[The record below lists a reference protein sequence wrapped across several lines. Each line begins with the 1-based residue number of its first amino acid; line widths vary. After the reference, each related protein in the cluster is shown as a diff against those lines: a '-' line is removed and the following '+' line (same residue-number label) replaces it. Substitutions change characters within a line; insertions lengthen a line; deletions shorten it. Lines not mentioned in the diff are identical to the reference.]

1 MGEAMDVTRSSDE
14 LRIGEAS
21 RAPDRSGADPAINHS
36 PIHSSPINHSPH
48 VRRRLLRPRWAKVA
62 RDLASHKSRSLLV
75 VLSIAVGVFAIGVI
89 AGTQHILN
97 TQFTG
102 AYVASNPAHA
112 ALSVGAFDDG
122 LLDTVSRMDGVAAAS
137 ASFGVPVTVQNPS
150 SGRWQDLA
158 VLARPDW
165 YHLPVNSIR
174 PEEGAW
180 PPPLNSI
187 VLERNSLPLLGVQI
201 GDTVQVDLGD
211 GRLRELVIAGTVHDI
226 NLPPARFVDQLFG
239 YASFDTL
246 SRWGY
251 DRRFNELMLTVAEQ
265 AGDKA
270 HIEAVVQQVED
281 KIEKGGGQVFST
293 SVPDPGQAPVQDI
306 LDALFVILG
315 VLGVL
320 SLLLSGFLV
329 VNTVNATLAQQ
340 TRQVGVMKAI
350 GARNSQIMSLYFG
363 MALVYGLLAL
373 LIGLPLGMLGAV
385 SLASFAST
393 FLNFDVAGPG
403 FAPQVLALQVAVALA
418 MPLLASAYPIYTG
431 ARITVREAM
440 ASYGLG
446 KGRFGRGP
454 IDHLLLVVQRFLPFV
469 RRPLVIS
476 LRNTFRRK
484 GRLALTMVTLTLG
497 GAIFVGVFSVR
508 SSLFNTLALANR
520 YDNYDVAVEFSRPY
534 RDQQIQTEALQ
545 SSGVTAVETWGS
557 DGVVRVRPDG
567 SESARIRVR
576 APYADT
582 QMIQPNLL
590 AGRWLLPDDQSAVV
604 LNSNVLADEPDLG
617 VGDKI
622 RLRLNGKEA
631 DWTVVGIAQSILSPP
646 TFYVNYPYFAQQTG
660 TSGRASFAR
669 VATEQHSP
677 AAQQAAAEAL
687 ESRLDEAGFQVSRVE
702 TKFQRQESIRLQ
714 FNILISFLLVMAL
727 LIATVGGMG
736 LMGTMSINVLER
748 TKEIGVMRAI
758 GAATGSI
765 LQIVLVEGVLIGL
778 VSWAQGVLFA
788 WPIGRL
794 MSDQI
799 GLAFLDSPLE
809 FRYSVDG
816 ALIWL
821 AAALLISAVASFW
834 PAHNAASLSVRDV
847 LAYE

>member
-1 MGEAMDVTRSSDE
+1 MMNDESGVQNDEQTSMNAATSAAPAMHDSASSV
-14 LRIGEAS
+14 
-21 RAPDRSGADPAINHS
+21 H
-36 PIHSSPINHSPH
+36 HSSFMIH
-48 VRRRLLRPRWAKVA
+48 RFLGPRWAKVA
-62 RDLASHKSRSLLV
+62 RDLASHKARSLLV

-89 AGTQHILN
+89 AGTQHILD
-97 TQFTG
+97 TQFAG
-102 AYVASNPAHA
+102 AYLASNPAHA
-112 ALSVGAFDDG
+112 TLNTGAFGDD
-122 LLDTVSRMDGVAAAS
+122 LLAAAARTEGVEAAS
-137 ASFGVPVTVQNPS
+137 ASFGVSVEVQNPA

-158 VLARPDW
+158 VLARPAW
-165 YHLPVNSIR
+165 YDLPVNSIT
-174 PEEGAW
+174 PQEGAW

-187 VLERNSLPLLGVQI
+187 VLERNSLPLLDAQI

-239 YASFDTL
+239 YASFETFN
-246 SRWGY
+246 RWGY
-251 DRRFNELMLTVAEQ
+251 ERQFNELMITVAGQ
-265 AGDKA
+265 SGDKA
-270 HIEAVVQQVED
+270 HIEAVAQQVED

-329 VNTVNATLAQQ
+329 VNTINATLAQQ

-350 GARNSQIMSLYFG
+350 GARAGQIMSLYFG

-373 LIGLPLGMLGAV
+373 LVGLPLGMLGAV
-385 SLASFAST
+385 GLARFAST
-393 FLNFDVAGPG
+393 FLNFDVSGPG
-403 FAPQVLALQVAVALA
+403 FAPQVLALQIGVALL
-418 MPLLASAYPIYTG
+418 MPLLASAYPIYSG
-431 ARITVREAM
+431 ARITVREAI

-454 IDHLLLVVQRFLPFV
+454 FDHLLLAVQRFLPFV

-534 RDQQIQTEALQ
+534 RDQQIQAAVLQ
-545 SSGVTAVETWGS
+545 APNVMTVETWGS
-557 DGVVRVRPDG
+557 DGVVRLRPDG

-590 AGRWLLPDDQSAVV
+590 AGRWLAPEDENAVV
-604 LNSNVLADEPDLG
+604 LNSNVLSDEPDLA
-617 VGDKI
+617 VGDTVT
-622 RLRLNGKEA
+622 LRLNGKERE
-631 DWTVVGIAQSILSPP
+631 WTVVGIVQSILTQP
-646 TFYVNYPYFAQQTG
+646 TAYINYPYFAQQTG
-660 TSGRASFAR
+660 TAGRASFAR

-677 AAQQAAAEAL
+677 AAQAAAAVAL
-687 ESRLDEAGFQVSRVE
+687 EAGLEEAGFQVSRVE
-702 TKFQRQESIRLQ
+702 TKFQRQESVRLQ
-714 FNILISFLLVMAL
+714 FNILITFLLVMAL
-727 LIATVGGMG
+727 LIAAVGGMG

-748 TKEIGVMRAI
+748 TREIGVMRAI

-778 VSWAQGVLFA
+778 ISWAQGVLLG

-794 MSDQI
+794 MSNQI
-799 GLAFLDSPLE
+799 GLAFVDSPLE

-821 AAALLISAVASFW
+821 LAALLISAIASFW
-834 PAHNAASLSVRDV
+834 PAHNAASLSVREV

>member
-1 MGEAMDVTRSSDE
+1 M
-14 LRIGEAS
+14 
-21 RAPDRSGADPAINHS
+21 
-36 PIHSSPINHSPH
+36 IH
-48 VRRRLLRPRWAKVA
+48 RFLGPRWAKVA
-62 RDLASHKSRSLLV
+62 RDLASHKARSLLV

-89 AGTQHILN
+89 AGTQHILD
-97 TQFTG
+97 TQFAG
-102 AYVASNPAHA
+102 AYLASNPAHA
-112 ALSVGAFDDG
+112 TLNTGAFGDD
-122 LLDTVSRMDGVAAAS
+122 LLAAAARTEGVEAAS
-137 ASFGVPVTVQNPS
+137 ASFGVSVEVQNPA

-158 VLARPDW
+158 VLARPAW
-165 YHLPVNSIR
+165 YDLPVNSIT
-174 PEEGAW
+174 PQEGAW

-187 VLERNSLPLLGVQI
+187 VLERNSLPLLDAQI

-239 YASFDTL
+239 YASFETFN
-246 SRWGY
+246 RWGY
-251 DRRFNELMLTVAEQ
+251 ERQFNELMITVAGQ
-265 AGDKA
+265 SGDKA
-270 HIEAVVQQVED
+270 HIEAVAQQVED

-329 VNTVNATLAQQ
+329 VNTINATLAQQ

-350 GARNSQIMSLYFG
+350 GARAGQIMSLYFG

-373 LIGLPLGMLGAV
+373 LVGLPLGMLGAV
-385 SLASFAST
+385 GLARFAST
-393 FLNFDVAGPG
+393 FLNFDVSGPG
-403 FAPQVLALQVAVALA
+403 FAPQVLALQIGVALL
-418 MPLLASAYPIYTG
+418 MPLLASAYPIYSG
-431 ARITVREAM
+431 ARITVREAI

-454 IDHLLLVVQRFLPFV
+454 FDHLLLAVQRFLPFV

-534 RDQQIQTEALQ
+534 RDQQIQAAVLQ
-545 SSGVTAVETWGS
+545 APNVMTVETWGS
-557 DGVVRVRPDG
+557 DGVVRLRPDG

-590 AGRWLLPDDQSAVV
+590 AGRWLAPEDENAVV
-604 LNSNVLADEPDLG
+604 LNSNVLSDEPDLA
-617 VGDKI
+617 VGDTVT
-622 RLRLNGKEA
+622 LRLNGKERE
-631 DWTVVGIAQSILSPP
+631 WTVVGIVQSILTQP
-646 TFYVNYPYFAQQTG
+646 TAYINYPYFAQQTG
-660 TSGRASFAR
+660 TAGRASFAR

-677 AAQQAAAEAL
+677 AAQAAAAVAL
-687 ESRLDEAGFQVSRVE
+687 EAGLEEAGFQVSRVE
-702 TKFQRQESIRLQ
+702 TKFQRQESVRLQ
-714 FNILISFLLVMAL
+714 FNILITFLLVMAL
-727 LIATVGGMG
+727 LIAAVGGMG

-748 TKEIGVMRAI
+748 TREIGVMRAI

-778 VSWAQGVLFA
+778 ISWAQGVLLG

-794 MSDQI
+794 MSNQI
-799 GLAFLDSPLE
+799 GLAFVDSPLE

-821 AAALLISAVASFW
+821 LAALLISAIASFW
-834 PAHNAASLSVRDV
+834 PAHNAASLSVREV

>member
-1 MGEAMDVTRSSDE
+1 MTATRSDAE
-14 LRIGEAS
+14 LQNAEAGH
-21 RAPDRSGADPAINHS
+21 APAQNGAGAGMGINHS
-36 PIHSSPINHSPH
+36 PIHSSPINNSPIGL
-48 VRRRLLRPRWAKVA
+48 RRFVPPRWAKML

-89 AGTQHILN
+89 AGTEHLID
-97 TQFTG
+97 TQFNG
-102 AYVASNPAHA
+102 AYLASNPAHA
-112 ALSVGAFDDG
+112 TLNASPFDDG
-122 LLDTVSRMDGVAAAS
+122 LLSTVSRMEGVEAAS
-137 ASFGVPVTVQNPS
+137 ASFGVAVQVESPAG
-150 SGRWQDLA
+150 GRWHDLTL
-158 VLARPDW
+158 LARPAWGD
-165 YHLPVNSIR
+165 LPVNRIR

-180 PPPLNSI
+180 PPPLGGV
-187 VLERNSLPLLGVQI
+187 VLERNSLPLLGAQI
-201 GDTVQVDLGD
+201 GDTVTLDLGD
-211 GRLRELVIAGTVHDI
+211 GRLREVIIAGTVYDI
-226 NLPPARFVDQLFG
+226 NLPPARFVDQLYG

-246 SRWGY
+246 NRWGY
-251 DRRFNELMLTVAEQ
+251 DRQFGSLMLTVAER
-265 AGDKA
+265 ANDKA
-270 HIEAVVQQVED
+270 HIEAVVQHVKD

-293 SVPDPGQAPVQDI
+293 SVPDPGRTPVQQI

-350 GARNSQIMSLYFG
+350 GARSGQIMSLYFG

-373 LIGLPLGMLGAV
+373 VVGLPLGMVGAV
-385 SLASFAST
+385 GLARFAAT

-403 FAPQVLALQVAVALA
+403 FAPQVLALQIAVALA

-431 ARITVREAM
+431 ARITVREAI

-454 IDHLLLVVQRFLPFV
+454 VDHLLLAVQRFLPFV

-484 GRLALTMVTLTLG
+484 GRLALTMVTLTLA

-508 SSLFNTLALANR
+508 ASLFNTLALANR
-520 YDNYDVAVEFSRPY
+520 YDNYDVAVELGRPY
-534 RDQQIQTEALQ
+534 RSQQIEAEALQ
-545 SSGVTAVETWGS
+545 VPGVMAVETWGS
-557 DGVVRVRPDG
+557 GSAVRQRPDG
-567 SESARIRVR
+567 SQSDRIRLR
-576 APYADT
+576 APEAGT
-582 QMIQPNLL
+582 QMIQPRLL
-590 AGRWLLPDDQSAVV
+590 AGRWLLPDDQNAVV
-604 LNSNVLADEPDLG
+604 LNSSVLDDEPDLA
-617 VGDKI
+617 VGDTVT
-622 RLRLNGKEA
+622 LRLNDKDS
-631 DWTVVGIAQSILSPP
+631 DWTVVGVVQSILTQP
-646 TFYVNYPYFAQQTG
+646 TAYVNYPYFAQQTG

-677 AAQQAAAEAL
+677 AAQASAAEAL
-687 ESRLDEAGFQVSRVE
+687 KTQLEEAGFQSVRTE
-702 TKFQRQESIRLQ
+702 TKYQRQESVRLQ
-714 FNILISFLLVMAL
+714 FDILITFLLIMAL
-727 LIATVGGMG
+727 LIAAVGGMG

-748 TKEIGVMRAI
+748 TREIGVMRAI

-821 AAALLISAVASFW
+821 AAALVISAVASFW
-834 PAHNAASLSVRDV
+834 PAHNAASLSVREV

>member
-1 MGEAMDVTRSSDE
+1 MMNDE
-14 LRIGEAS
+14 SRKQNDERGLMNAAAS
-21 RAPDRSGADPAINHS
+21 GTFTMQDSASAVH
-36 PIHSSPINHSPH
+36 HSSFILH
-48 VRRRLLRPRWAKVA
+48 RFLGPRWAKVA

-97 TQFTG
+97 TQFSG
-102 AYVASNPAHA
+102 AYLASHPAHA
-112 ALSVGAFDDG
+112 TLNTSAFDDD
-122 LLDTVSRMDGVAAAS
+122 LLAAVGRTEGVEAAS
-137 ASFGVPVTVQNPS
+137 ASFGVAVEVQNPA

-158 VLARPDW
+158 LLARPDW
-165 YHLPVNSIR
+165 HNLPVNSIT
-174 PEEGAW
+174 PEQGAW
-180 PPPLNSI
+180 PPPLNGV
-187 VLERNSLPLLGVQI
+187 VLERNSLPLLGAQI

-251 DRRFNELMLTVAEQ
+251 DRQFNELMIAVAEQ
-265 AGDKA
+265 SDDKA
-270 HIEAVVQQVED
+270 HIEAVAQQVED

-350 GARNSQIMSLYFG
+350 GARAGQIMSLYFG

-373 LIGLPLGMLGAV
+373 LIGLPLGMAGAV
-385 SLASFAST
+385 GLARFASG
-393 FLNFDVAGPG
+393 FLNFDVSGPG
-403 FAPQVLALQVAVALA
+403 FAPQVLALQIAVALA
-418 MPLLASAYPIYTG
+418 MPLLASAYPIYSG
-431 ARITVREAM
+431 ARITVREAI

-454 IDHLLLVVQRFLPFV
+454 VDHLLVAVQRFLPFV

-520 YDNYDVAVEFSRPY
+520 YDNYDVAVELDRPY
-534 RDQQIQTEALQ
+534 RGQQVEAAAMQ
-545 SSGVTAVETWGS
+545 VADVVAVETWGS
-557 DGVVRVRPDG
+557 GSALRQRPDG
-567 SESARIRVR
+567 SQSAGIRVR
-576 APYADT
+576 APQAET
-582 QMIQPNLL
+582 QMIQPRLL
-590 AGRWLLPDDQSAVV
+590 AGRWLLPDDQNAVV
-604 LNSNVLADEPDLG
+604 LNSNVLDEEPDLA
-617 VGDKI
+617 VGDTVT
-622 RLRLNGKEA
+622 LRMDGKDR
-631 DWTVVGIAQSILSPP
+631 DWTVVGLVHSVLTAP
-646 TFYVNYPYFAQQTG
+646 TAYVNYPYFAQVTG

-669 VATEQHSP
+669 VATVEHSP
-677 AAQQAAAEAL
+677 AAQGAAAAAL
-687 ESRLDEAGFQVSRVE
+687 QSHLEEAGFQVSRVE
-702 TKFQRQESIRLQ
+702 TKFQRQDSVRLQ
-714 FNILISFLLVMAL
+714 FNILITFLLVMAL
-727 LIATVGGMG
+727 LIAAVGGMG

-748 TKEIGVMRAI
+748 TREIGVMRAI

-778 VSWAQGVLFA
+778 ISWAQGVLLG

-794 MSDQI
+794 MSNQI

-821 AAALLISAVASFW
+821 GAALLISAVASFW
-834 PAHNAASLSVRDV
+834 PAHNAASLSVREV

>member
-1 MGEAMDVTRSSDE
+1 MDVTRSADK
-14 LRIGEAS
+14 LRNGEAS
-21 RAPDRSGADPAINHS
+21 RAPDRKGAGPAINHS
-36 PIHSSPINHSPH
+36 PIHHSPINNSA
-48 VRRRLLRPRWAKVA
+48 VGQRRLFRPRWAKVA

-75 VLSIAVGVFAIGVI
+75 IVSIAIGVFAIGAI
-89 AGTQHILN
+89 AGAEHIIGS
-97 TQFTG
+97 QFNG
-102 AYVASNPAHA
+102 AYLATNPAHA
-112 ALSVGAFDDG
+112 TLGVSPFDDT
-122 LLDTVSRMDGVAAAS
+122 LLAALRRMPEVRDVSARFD
-137 ASFGVPVTVQNPS
+137 VTVQIEDS
-150 SGRWQDLA
+150 SGHWKDL
-158 VLARPDW
+158 VLAARPDW
-165 YHLPVNSIR
+165 QNLHVNRILPQA
-174 PEEGAW
+174 GAW
-180 PPPLNSI
+180 PPPPDSI
-187 VLERNSLPLLGVQI
+187 LLERHALPLLGAQI
-201 GDTVQVDLGD
+201 GDRVQVDLGD
-211 GRLRELVIAGTVHDI
+211 GRLRELAIAGTVHDI
-226 NLPPARFVDQLFG
+226 NAPPARFSDELTG

-246 SRWGY
+246 AGWGY
-251 DRRFNELMLTVAEQ
+251 DRQFSSLLITVASQ
-265 AGDKA
+265 ADDKA
-270 HIEAVVQQVED
+270 HIEAVADLVED
-281 KIEKGGGQVFST
+281 KVEKAGGAVYWRYI
-293 SVPDPGQAPVQDI
+293 PEPGEAPVQQI

-315 VLGVL
+315 ALGVL
-320 SLLLSGFLV
+320 SLLLSSFLV

-350 GARNSQIMSLYFG
+350 GARSSQIMSLYFG

-373 LIGLPLGMLGAV
+373 LVGLPLGMAGAV
-385 SLASFAST
+385 GLARFAAG

-403 FAPQVLALQVAVALA
+403 FAPQVLAMQIAVALL
-418 MPLLASAYPIYTG
+418 MPLLASAVPVWLG
-431 ARITVREAM
+431 ARITVREAI

-454 IDHLLLVVQRFLPFV
+454 IDHLLVAVQRYLPFV
-469 RRPLVIS
+469 RRPLAIS

-508 SSLFNTLALANR
+508 TSLYHTLDLANR

-534 RDQQIQTEALQ
+534 RDQQIQSEALQ
-545 SSGVTAVETWGS
+545 SPGVTAVETWGS
-557 DGVVRVRPDG
+557 NSAVRLRPDG

-576 APYADT
+576 APYAGT

-617 VGDKI
+617 VGDTL
-622 RLRLNGKEA
+622 RLRLNDKEG
-631 DWTVVGIAQSILSPP
+631 DWTVVGIAQSILTQP

-660 TSGRASFAR
+660 TAGRASFAR
-669 VATEQHSP
+669 IATEQHSP
-677 AAQQAAAEAL
+677 AAQRAAAEAL

-714 FNILISFLLVMAL
+714 FDILITFLLIMAL
-727 LIATVGGMG
+727 LIAAVGGMG

-778 VSWAQGVLFA
+778 ISWAQGVLFA

-799 GLAFLDSPLE
+799 GLAFLDSPLQ

-816 ALIWL
+816 ALLWL
-821 AAALLISAVASFW
+821 AAALVISAMASFW
-834 PAHNAASLSVRDV
+834 PARNAASLSVREV